1 MVAFVQPRD
10 RAIPGPN
17 LPDSRRVPPV
27 ELSAQRRNLGVA
39 LVRGPA
45 DGLAQPGDVLLQPID
60 LVAMPGLE
68 PLDFVVAP
76 LKPEAVTVELVLQVL
91 DRAGLIFRRPHLRLQ
106 AGVLRA

>member
-1 MVAFVQPRD
+1 MQPRD

-17 LPDSRRVPPV
+17 LPNGRRVPPV

-76 LKPEAVTVELVLQVL
+76 SQPEAVIGPIQEKW
-91 DRAGLIFRRPHLRLQ
+91 RRPTRFALLLPRI
-106 AGVLRA
+106 